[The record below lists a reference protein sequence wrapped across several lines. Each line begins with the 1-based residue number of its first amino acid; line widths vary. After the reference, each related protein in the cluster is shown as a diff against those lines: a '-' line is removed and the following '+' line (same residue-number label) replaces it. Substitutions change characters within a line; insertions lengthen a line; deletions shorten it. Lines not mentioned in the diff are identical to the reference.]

1 MDMAWYQVVHIAG
14 SALYLLLLLLFLI
27 CSRVPRTNP
36 GAGFWALALAAMC
49 LARLQLLLSLPALLF
64 IDTFVW
70 YAGFIILEKIFLIHG
85 LKRFLQ
91 LPLPTVVFVGPASLL
106 FGLLVL
112 FSLLQRPQLGPMI
125 IFALFNLGC
134 LSYVAYSC
142 FQHRQAVPKQALLFT
157 SGIALVLALH
167 WATFPFVLT
176 LSWWRVLGFV
186 LGTILTMALYLSLL
200 LAVFALFYQR
210 LSDAESQALELA
222 YQDPLTGLNNKRYM
236 DMLFDKALLLATRP
250 HQFVAI
256 YYIDLDNFK
265 PINDLYGHQT
275 GDKVLLEVA
284 NRLRRSVRSTDICA
298 RIGGDEFVVIATQ
311 LDQSEQLHKLADKL
325 LTILKQPVELGNK
338 VYQLGASIG
347 VSICPAQGTSLAELL
362 AHADQAMYQV
372 KQHGKSGYSVYTV
385 TKQMEN
391 ATAANGDAAVSMKT
405 EL

>member
-125 IFALFNLGC
+125 VFALFNLSC
-134 LSYVAYSC
+134 LGYVAYSC
-142 FQHRQAVPKQALLFT
+142 FQYRKAIPKQALLFT
-157 SGIALVLALH
+157 SGIAVVLALH
-167 WATFPFVLT
+167 WTSFPLI
-176 LSWWRVLGFV
+176 LSSSWWRVFGFV
-186 LGTILTMALYLSLL
+186 LGTVLTMTLYLSLL

-250 HQFVAI
+250 HQFVAV

-265 PINDLYGHQT
+265 PVNDQHGHQT
-275 GDKVLLEVA
+275 GDKVLLEIA

-311 LDQSEQLHKLADKL
+311 LDQPEQIHKLAEKL
-325 LTILKQPVELGNK
+325 LTILQQPVELGNK

-372 KQHGKSGYSVYTV
+372 KQHGKSGYSLYENPAENTTV
-385 TKQMEN
+385 QAEG
-391 ATAANGDAAVSMKT
+391 ASEQSKT
-405 EL
+405 Q